1 MDTNTPA
8 MPAAS
13 EGMVLTRA
21 KADGVVGHTPLPP
34 SLAERLAAPAPV
46 APTLDERL
54 DALLEGYA
62 LEIGARALA
71 GDTKGM
77 ERAQR
82 FHRQVV
88 QIRDHW
94 RTGNAS
100 PVRVPKTAAPAAAI
114 AEVRT

>member
-1 MDTNTPA
+1 MDTNTPTI
-8 MPAAS
+8 PAVS
-13 EGMVLTRA
+13 DGLVLTRA
-21 KADGVVGHTPLPP
+21 SADGVIGHTPLPP
-34 SLAERLAAPAPV
+34 ALAERLATPAPV
-46 APTLDERL
+46 AATLDERL

-88 QIRDHW
+88 QLRDHW

-100 PVRVPKTAAPAAAI
+100 PVRTPKAAAPAPAI
-114 AEVRT
+114 TEVRT